1 MTRQES
7 VAKDFEA
14 IAISQ
19 AETMNGQA
27 EQIRELIRDVH
38 KAQGE
43 AESARIL
50 AGKYASKAGEPADEQ
65 SIREAAEWDTYWRTR
80 LEREHHALEM
90 FQDEIIRNVLIN
102 YLDKHVGTGLIPEQ
116 VRKVAT
122 HIRQANDG
130 CRRHAESVKQ
140 PTSKPQK
147 PKTRRVETVDLPD
160 LFGGAA

>member
-7 VAKDFEA
+7 VPKDFKA
-14 IAISQ
+14 IALSQ
-19 AETMNGQA
+19 ADILNEQA
-27 EQIRELIRDVH
+27 ERIRGLIQDVH

-43 AESARIL
+43 AESAHIL
-50 AGKYASKAGEPADEQ
+50 AGKYAAKAGEPADEQ
-65 SIREAAEWDTYWRTR
+65 SIREAAAQDAYWRTR

-90 FQDEIIRNVLIN
+90 FHDEIIRNVVIN
-102 YLDKHVGTGLIPEQ
+102 YLDKHVGTGLTPEQ

-122 HIRQANDG
+122 HIRQASAG
-130 CRRHAESVKQ
+130 CRRHAENVKQ